1 MGIKDWFGGDKKKE
15 AFRDKVREAVSD
27 GKLDSKELRELE
39 EHRKELGVTE
49 ARDDKTIIRKGIY
62 NEAVAAVKKEG
73 EVTATDQHE
82 LAKIQKFLALRD
94 DQIEKTRWDLARLR
108 RLTEIRMGNLP
119 TVTPGNA
126 ALRGIQFE
134 EGEIAH
140 YSLQVDLFDQGSTRG
155 ADGVRAEWNKPYES
169 GSARVHV
176 LPESGAKPIGEGTLV
191 LTNRRL
197 IVKTGSRVA
206 AIKYAPDAQVY
217 LYSDGV
223 RLQRTIGNTLLKF
236 RSGSEETGEIVAEL
250 LAALMK

>member
-15 AFRDKVREAVSD
+15 ALREKVKEAVSD
-27 GKLDSKELRELE
+27 GRLSSQDIKEIE
-39 EHRKELGVTE
+39 EHRQELGAE
-49 ARDDKTIIRKGIY
+49 DIRGDRTIIRRGIY
-62 NEAVAAVKKEG
+62 NEAVAAVKKDG
-73 EVTATDQHE
+73 EVTATDAHE

-108 RLTEIRMGNLP
+108 RLTEIRGGNLP

-140 YSLQVDLFDQGSTRG
+140 YSLQVDMFDQGSTRG
-155 ADGVRAEWNKPYES
+155 ADGVQAEWGKPYES
-169 GSARVHV
+169 GAARVHV
-176 LPESGAKPIGEGTLV
+176 LPEAGAKPIGEGALV
-191 LTNRRL
+191 FTNRRL

-206 AIKYAPDAQVY
+206 AIKYAPDAQIY
-217 LYSDGV
+217 LYSDGL
-223 RLQRTIGNTLLKF
+223 RLQRTIGNTLLKY

-250 LAALMK
+250 LAALMR

>member
-15 AFRDKVREAVSD
+15 AYRDKVKEAVAD

-39 EHRKELGVTE
+39 EHRKEHDVEDIRG
-49 ARDDKTIIRKGIY
+49 DKTIIRKGIY

-73 EVTATDQHE
+73 EITATDQHD
-82 LAKIQKFLALRD
+82 LAKIQKFLGLRD

-126 ALRGIQFE
+126 ALRGIMLE
-134 EGEIAH
+134 DGEIAH
-140 YSLQVDLFDQGSTRG
+140 YSLQVDLFDQPTTRG
-155 ADGVRAEWNKPYES
+155 ADGVKAEWNKPYES
-169 GSARVHV
+169 GAARVHV

-197 IVKTGSRVA
+197 VVKAGSRVA
-206 AIKYAPDAQVY
+206 AIKYAPDAQIFV
-217 LYSDGV
+217 YSDGL